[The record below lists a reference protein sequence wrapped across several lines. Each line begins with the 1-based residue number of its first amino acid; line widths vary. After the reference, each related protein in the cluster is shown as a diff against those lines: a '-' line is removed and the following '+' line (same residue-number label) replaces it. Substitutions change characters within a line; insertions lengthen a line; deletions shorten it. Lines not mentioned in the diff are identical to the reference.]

1 MLKITV
7 PAEELFDEVTMTF
20 KTVPEVVVELEHSL
34 VSLSKWESIHEK
46 PFLGKD
52 EKTDEEIYSYIGSMF
67 LDDSLDQNVITR
79 MTQTNIQSV
88 NDYVGAPHTAT
99 TFSNQRESKSGSSE
113 VITSELIY
121 YWLVALEIPFEVQT
135 WNLNRLFT
143 LVRIANIKNS
153 GEEKKMTRGE
163 IAERNRKLNEERR
176 KKHQSKG

>member
-1 MLKITV
+1 MLKIII
-7 PAEELFDEVTMTF
+7 PALELFDEDTQSFTQHS
-20 KTVPEVVVELEHSL
+20 EVVVELEHSL

-46 PFLGKD
+46 PFLGTD
-52 EKTDEEIYSYIGSMF
+52 EKTTEEVYDYIEAMF
-67 LDDSLDQNVITR
+67 LDSSLDQKLIAR
-79 MTQTNIQSV
+79 MTQTNIETV
-88 NDYVGAPHTAT
+88 NQYVAAAHTAT
-99 TFSNQRESKSGSSE
+99 TFGNQKDSKSGSSE

-153 GEEKKMTRGE
+153 GDDKKMTKGE

-176 KKHQSKG
+176 NKNQSKG

>member
-1 MLKITV
+1 MLKIII
-7 PAEELFDEVTMTF
+7 PAEDLFDEETSTF
-20 KTVPEVVVELEHSL
+20 RTQPEVVVELEHSL

-52 EKTDEEIYSYIGSMF
+52 EKTTEEVYDYIEAMF
-67 LDDSLDQNVITR
+67 LDETLDQKVISR
-79 MTQTNIQSV
+79 MTQQNIQSV
-88 NDYVGAPHTAT
+88 NDYVAAAHTAT
-99 TFSNQRESKSGSSE
+99 TFSNQKESKAGSSE

-153 GEEKKMTRGE
+153 GDDKKMTRGE

-176 KKHQSKG
+176 QKHQSKG